1 MLDVIL
7 DTTIDALKIL
17 PFLFLTYIVM
27 EYIEHKMS
35 EKTKTLI
42 QKSGKVGPLYGG
54 ILGILPQCG
63 FSAAASN
70 LYVARII
77 TLGTLIAVYLSTSDE
92 MLPIL
97 ISEQVSVGIIIKILL
112 LKAFIGILA
121 GFIIDFV
128 LRKKEKQ
135 TENIKHL
142 CEHEHCHCNEK
153 NILISALKHSLNI
166 FIFIYITSFLL
177 NLFFSY
183 IGEETLASFILNKPI
198 ISELLAGIVGLIP
211 NCAASVVI
219 TELYINGVIS
229 LGAMMSGLLVG
240 AGVGLLILF
249 RINDNLKEN
258 LKITLL
264 LYLIGVVAG
273 ILIELS
279 GISVFF
285 T

>member
-17 PFLFLTYIVM
+17 PFLFLAYVAM
-27 EYIEHKMS
+27 EYMEHKMS
-35 EKTKTLI
+35 QKTKDLI

-54 ILGILPQCG
+54 LLGILPQCG
-63 FSAAASN
+63 FSVAASN
-70 LYVARII
+70 LYVGRII

-97 ISEQVSVGIIIKILL
+97 ISEQVPIWTIIKILL
-112 LKAFIGILA
+112 LKAFIGIVA

-135 TENIKHL
+135 KENITHL

-153 NILISALKHSLNI
+153 NIFISALKHSINI

-177 NLFFSY
+177 NLLFHY
-183 IGEETLASFILNKPI
+183 VGEEALAGFILNKPI
-198 ISELLAGIVGLIP
+198 IGEILAGIVGLIP

-219 TELYINGVIS
+219 TELYINGIIS

-249 RINDNLKEN
+249 KINDDIKEN

-264 LYLIGVVAG
+264 LYLIGVISG

-279 GISVFF
+279 GISAFF
-285 T
+285 A

>member
-17 PFLFLTYIVM
+17 PFLFLAYVAM
-27 EYIEHKMS
+27 EYMEHKMS
-35 EKTKTLI
+35 QKTKDLI

-54 ILGILPQCG
+54 LLGILPQCG
-63 FSAAASN
+63 FSVAASN
-70 LYVARII
+70 LYVGRII
-77 TLGTLIAVYLSTSDE
+77 TLGTLISVYLSTSDE

-97 ISEQVSVGIIIKILL
+97 ISEQVPIWTIIKILL
-112 LKAFIGILA
+112 LKAFIGIVA
-121 GFIIDFV
+121 GFIVDFV

-135 TENIKHL
+135 KENITHL

-153 NILISALKHSLNI
+153 NIFISALKHSINI

-177 NLFFSY
+177 NLLFHY
-183 IGEETLASFILNKPI
+183 VGEEALAGFILNKPI
-198 ISELLAGIVGLIP
+198 IGEILAGIVGLIP

-219 TELYINGVIS
+219 TELYINGIIS

-249 RINDNLKEN
+249 KINDDIKEN

-264 LYLIGVVAG
+264 LYLIGVISGV
-273 ILIELS
+273 LIELS
-279 GISVFF
+279 GISAFF
-285 T
+285 A

>member
-17 PFLFLTYIVM
+17 PFLFLTYIIM

-35 EKTKTLI
+35 KKTKTLI

-121 GFIIDFV
+121 GFVIDFV

-153 NILISALKHSLNI
+153 NILVSALKHSLNI

-177 NLFFSY
+177 NLLFSY
-183 IGEETLASFILNKPI
+183 IGEETLAGFILNKPI
-198 ISELLAGIVGLIP
+198 ISEFLAGIVGLIP

-219 TELYINGVIS
+219 TELYINGIIS

-264 LYLIGVVAG
+264 LYLIGVLSG
-273 ILIELS
+273 ILVEIS

-285 T
+285 A

>member
-35 EKTKTLI
+35 KKTKTLI
-42 QKSGKVGPLYGG
+42 QKSGKIGPLYGG

-177 NLFFSY
+177 NLLFSY

>member
-17 PFLFLTYIVM
+17 PFLFLAYVAM
-27 EYIEHKMS
+27 EYMEHKMS
-35 EKTKTLI
+35 QKTKDLI

-54 ILGILPQCG
+54 LLGILPQCG
-63 FSAAASN
+63 FSVAASN
-70 LYVARII
+70 LYVGRII
-77 TLGTLIAVYLSTSDE
+77 TLGTLISVYLSTSDE

-97 ISEQVSVGIIIKILL
+97 ISEQVPIWTIIKILL
-112 LKAFIGILA
+112 LKAFIGIVA
-121 GFIIDFV
+121 GFIVDFV

-135 TENIKHL
+135 KENITHL

-153 NILISALKHSLNI
+153 NIFISALKHSINI

-177 NLFFSY
+177 NLLFHY
-183 IGEETLASFILNKPI
+183 VGEEALAGFILNKPI
-198 ISELLAGIVGLIP
+198 IGEILAGIVGLIP

-219 TELYINGVIS
+219 TELYINGIIS

-249 RINDNLKEN
+249 KINDDIKEN

-264 LYLIGVVAG
+264 LYLIGVISG

-279 GISVFF
+279 GISAFF
-285 T
+285 A

>member
-1 MLDVIL
+1 MIDVIL

-17 PFLFLTYIVM
+17 PFLFLAYVAM
-27 EYIEHKMS
+27 EYMEHKMS
-35 EKTKTLI
+35 QKTKDLI

-54 ILGILPQCG
+54 LLGILPQCG

-70 LYVARII
+70 LYVGRII

-97 ISEQVSVGIIIKILL
+97 ISEQVPIWTIIKILL
-112 LKAFIGILA
+112 LKAFIGIVA

-135 TENIKHL
+135 KENITHL

-153 NILISALKHSLNI
+153 NIFISSLKHSINI

-177 NLFFSY
+177 NLIFHY
-183 IGEETLASFILNKPI
+183 VGEEALAGFILNKPI
-198 ISELLAGIVGLIP
+198 IGEILAGIVGLIP

-219 TELYINGVIS
+219 TELYINGIIS
-229 LGAMMSGLLVG
+229 LGAMMAGLLVG

-249 RINDNLKEN
+249 KINEDIKEN

-264 LYLIGVVAG
+264 LYLIGVISG

-279 GISVFF
+279 GISVFLA
-285 T
+285 

>member
-177 NLFFSY
+177 NLLFSY

-240 AGVGLLILF
+240 AGVGLLILY

>member
-17 PFLFLTYIVM
+17 PFLFLAYVAM
-27 EYIEHKMS
+27 EYMEHKMS
-35 EKTKTLI
+35 QKTKDLI

-54 ILGILPQCG
+54 LLGILPQCG
-63 FSAAASN
+63 FSVAASN
-70 LYVARII
+70 LYVGRII

-97 ISEQVSVGIIIKILL
+97 ISEQVPIWTIIKILL
-112 LKAFIGILA
+112 LKAFIGIVA
-121 GFIIDFV
+121 GFIVDFV

-135 TENIKHL
+135 KENITHL

-153 NILISALKHSLNI
+153 NIFISALKHSINI

-177 NLFFSY
+177 NLLFHY
-183 IGEETLASFILNKPI
+183 VGEEALAGFILNKPI
-198 ISELLAGIVGLIP
+198 IGEILAGIVGLIP

-219 TELYINGVIS
+219 TELYINGIIS

-249 RINDNLKEN
+249 KINDDIKEN

-264 LYLIGVVAG
+264 LYLIGVISG

-279 GISVFF
+279 GISAFF
-285 T
+285 A